1 MLNCCLINFNIV
13 DLVLVGEVNFIK
25 KFLVKYNN
33 MYFNESKYLGK
44 SMFILKMVDF
54 LLNIDGFVWF
64 VDLKLG
70 IIYVL
75 MRIKRVILY
84 FVEKC

>member
-1 MLNCCLINFNIV
+1 MK
-13 DLVLVGEVNFIK
+13 VN
-25 KFLVKYNN
+25 
-33 MYFNESKYLGK
+33 SKYLWK

-54 LLNIDGFVWF
+54 LLNIDGFLWF

-75 MRIKRVILY
+75 MRIKRVMLY

>member
-1 MLNCCLINFNIV
+1 
-13 DLVLVGEVNFIK
+13 
-25 KFLVKYNN
+25 

-54 LLNIDGFVWF
+54 LLNIDGFVCF

-75 MRIKRVILY
+75 MRSKIFYVWCY
-84 FVEKC
+84 SEFV